1 MNPETV
7 AIALGLVSAICW
19 GTADFVGGYASRKSG
34 AYGVVV
40 GATVV
45 SLVFVTGLAVLQGET
60 IPPVSD
66 LVMGA
71 IAGVAGAVGLTAFYI
86 GLARGQ
92 MGLVAPITGVVTA
105 IVPMVAGSI
114 LAGLPGVWQLAGFVL
129 AIVAVWVLS
138 YGGSN
143 NLALADVGVAMLG
156 GLGFGFLLVFINLSS
171 QEAVF
176 WPLAASRLAAVV
188 VTVPF
193 AMWRGEEWRPTRL
206 TWKMWTF
213 VGVVGVL
220 GNAAFAFAG
229 QFGRLDVAAVVGSL
243 YPAGTIF
250 LARTF
255 LQEQLSPRQWV
266 GAGLALLAV
275 VLIAL

>member
-1 MNPETV
+1 MNSETL
-7 AIALGLVSAICW
+7 AIILGLVSAVCW

-34 AYGVVV
+34 AYGVVF
-40 GATVV
+40 GSTLV
-45 SLVFVTGLAVLQGET
+45 SLIFVVGVALAQGET
-60 IPPVSD
+60 IPPVMD
-66 LVMGA
+66 LVLGA
-71 IAGVAGAVGLTAFYI
+71 IAGVVGAVGLTAFYI

-105 IVPMVAGSI
+105 LVPVVVGVAI
-114 LAGLPGVWQLAGFVL
+114 AGLPGAWQLAGFGL
-129 AIVAVWVLS
+129 AMLAVWVLS
-138 YGGSN
+138 YGGSG
-143 NLALADVGVAMLG
+143 NLALADVGIAMLG
-156 GLGFGFLLVFINLSS
+156 GLGFGFLLVFINLASK
-171 QEAVF
+171 EAVF
-176 WPLAASRLAAVV
+176 WPLAASRLSSVV

-193 AMWRGEEWRPTRL
+193 AMWRGENWHPAGQ
-206 TWKMWTF
+206 TWKLWMF
-213 VGVVGVL
+213 VGIVGVL

-255 LQEQLSPRQWV
+255 LKEQLSPRQWV